1 MNRRSEKEP
10 QPVDLMFR
18 GFRDLPIPILQSLG
32 VSFTE
37 STAYRAHGLVVVE
50 ERWIFTPMGIDWVAG
65 FRLVSQDG
73 RPTIGEFR
81 LFPAEKVEPRLE
93 PGQWSIEALG
103 VHAKVPEGGI
113 TSRLLRRVQFPIVT
127 SGSAGFLG
135 VALAKPAIRTF
146 RGLARQGAPA
156 GFYKRE
162 DKEESNLPF
171 KVKKPAATIA
181 RRGKTPRP
189 DLFYA
194 QLAAEYSAL
203 LKNFNR
209 RPVSAIA
216 KRLKLEQAKVRDMI
230 SAARKRGFL
239 TPGQQGR
246 PGGELTPAALTLLE
260 QATTRSKG

>member
-18 GFRDLPIPILQSLG
+18 GFRDLPIPVLQSLG

-50 ERWIFTPMGIDWVAG
+50 ERWIFTPVGIDWVAG

-113 TSRLLRRVQFPIVT
+113 TSRLLRRVQFPMVT
-127 SGSAGFLG
+127 TGGAGFLG
-135 VALAKPAIRTF
+135 VALAKPAIRCR
-146 RGLARQGAPA
+146 RGLARQGAP
-156 GFYKRE
+156 
-162 DKEESNLPF
+162 EEFF
-171 KVKKPAATIA
+171 KSQ
-181 RRGKTPRP
+181 
-189 DLFYA
+189 D
-194 QLAAEYSAL
+194 
-203 LKNFNR
+203 
-209 RPVSAIA
+209 
-216 KRLKLEQAKVRDMI
+216 
-230 SAARKRGFL
+230 RKS
-239 TPGQQGR
+239 T
-246 PGGELTPAALTLLE
+246 
-260 QATTRSKG
+260 